1 MKKIIEQIKEK
12 QERLAE
18 LLDEYKRAVESEG
31 KVYHLFEDEEVNR
44 KENWTDTF
52 LCECGKRGS
61 RYLYHIPDL
70 KYYLVNRITKDVVC
84 YGSKQRLKSFMRIRN
99 IKIVD
104 VLNDVSNF
112 GDF

>member
-1 MKKIIEQIKEK
+1 MKEKIEQIKQK
-12 QERLAE
+12 QERLSE
-18 LLDEYKRAVESEG
+18 LLDEYRRAVESEG
-31 KVYHLFEDEEVNR
+31 KLYHLFEDEVVNR

-70 KYYLVNRITKDVVC
+70 KYYLVNRETEEVIC
-84 YGSKQRLKSFMRIRN
+84 YGGKSRLKAFMRIRN

-112 GDF
+112 GDL